1 MENEKITDI
10 DKAIEFCKE
19 KSKNIKLKTEPQTFV
34 YITELL
40 KELKEYREKYRL

>member
-19 KSKNIKLKTEPQTFV
+19 KSKNIKLKTESQTFV
-34 YITELL
+34 YDGEILDKPVVSL
-40 KELKEYREKYRL
+40 W